1 MDYSIWDLLKVI
13 GALGV
18 FIYGMKIM
26 SEALQKIAGN
36 SMRRIL
42 EGMTKNHFFGI
53 LTGLIVTV
61 LIQSSSA
68 TTVMVVSFVNAGLL
82 QLTEAIGV
90 VMGANIGTTVTAWLL
105 SSFGFGKVSMELVS
119 FIAIAFTFPLLFSSN
134 NKVKNSGE
142 FTMGFG
148 LLFIGLNFLKQNVPD
163 LKHNPDILA
172 FIQEWTEYGFGSLVL
187 FVVLG
192 MVLTIII
199 QSSSA
204 TTALTLIMVTK
215 GYISFEHA
223 TAMVLGENIGTT
235 ITANIAASI
244 ANNNAKRI
252 ARFHSLFNIIG
263 VVWMLLLIK
272 VFNNL
277 VVQILPNIPFIN
289 VNEGL
294 VHMALHDSTQIETT
308 KINLSGEELS
318 SFNAEI
324 EKIRSF
330 ATATFHTLFNVTNV
344 FLLFWFTKPLSKLI
358 IRLQRP
364 KDEDEEESGLK
375 YIETGIFDTP
385 ELSIMQA
392 RKEMENMSKVVAKMI
407 VLLNVAFFEKPKR
420 FNQIIEKIKDREI
433 LTDKFEIEISNY
445 LTLCAAGDIS
455 EEASIRI
462 RTMLKCVDDMETVA
476 DIITKS
482 AVIVQSMKESK
493 INIPTETEVELKNM
507 VEQLHNHI
515 KNMTKAISQFP
526 EVDRNLIMDS
536 FEIEESMRDYREK
549 FKEDHYL
556 RMENGIY
563 SINDGIFYHD
573 LMINMK
579 RAGGHVTNVMEALDN
594 QKF

>member
-364 KDEDEEESGLK
+364 KDDEEEESGLK

>member
-294 VHMALHDSTQIETT
+294 VHMALNDSTQIETT

>member
-187 FVVLG
+187 FVLLG

-294 VHMALHDSTQIETT
+294 VHMALHDSTQIETA

-364 KDEDEEESGLK
+364 KDDEEEESGLK

>member
-358 IRLQRP
+358 IRLQRS